1 MKVKDIL
8 RKKGHEVKTIGKEH
22 SIQEAVNKLVVNN
35 IGALV
40 VISGDKQIE
49 GIITERD
56 ILRLLDQNPGDLSN
70 LKVKEF
76 MTTDLIVCEPLDS
89 LEYIERV
96 MVDKRIRHL
105 PVIENGKLIGIVSIG
120 DVVKSLLKD
129 SKIEIKYLRD
139 YIEGN
144 YPN

>member
-8 RKKGHEVKTIGKEH
+8 KRKGNVVKTIRQND
-22 SIQEAVNKLVVNN
+22 SIRDSVRELVENN

-40 VISGDKQIE
+40 VMEESGEIA

-56 ILRLLDQNPGDLSN
+56 ILRLLDKDPDDLKNIS
-70 LKVKEF
+70 VDEI
-76 MTTDLIVCEPLDS
+76 MTRNLIVCEPDDKLDYV
-89 LEYIERV
+89 ETV
-96 MVDKRIRHL
+96 MVEKRIRHL
-105 PVIENGKLIGIVSIG
+105 PVIENGKLIGIISIG
-120 DVVKSLLKD
+120 DVVKSLLQD